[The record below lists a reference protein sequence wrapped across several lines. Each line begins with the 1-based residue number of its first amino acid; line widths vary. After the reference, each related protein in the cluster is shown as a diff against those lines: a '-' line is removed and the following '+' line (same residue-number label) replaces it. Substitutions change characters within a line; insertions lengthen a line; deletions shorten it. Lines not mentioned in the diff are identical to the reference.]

1 MSNSE
6 SSDTSIWL
14 EINDDPLEA
23 LRTLPNKKRLE
34 LARDALKGG
43 AYPNG
48 EDVHG
53 DLFHHWL
60 NWIQSEDPWAILWW
74 YWANEQPD
82 TKVPYRDEYIIKLW
96 HTMNEEQKD
105 LAVNRKAKEHVI
117 KEVTVWSYFEQ
128 HFFNWFLDRY
138 NIVDARQVYNK
149 NWISRYIHLLLSLF
163 TSVSVGWYFL
173 SGNQSQCQWLIALLS
188 VVLIFTL
195 GNVFAWI
202 KPGFYLQ
209 SLIPRLAV
217 TTGIGYLFLFSASS
231 LVKLIYLNPL
241 DPGEQIIISLAL
253 VLLVL
258 LYMMQVILRAVQP
271 RPKLWIAFKR
281 ALNMLALAITYS
293 FIGLLICAPILY
305 HPVFLD
311 LKSLY
316 DPAHPLGYLL
326 ITAAITLAIGVVLQ
340 LVWEDKPITKP
351 L

>member
-1 MSNSE
+1 MSNST
-6 SSDTSIWL
+6 SDTSLWL
-14 EINDDPLEA
+14 KIADNPVES
-23 LRTLPNKKRLE
+23 LRTLPNEERLE
-34 LARDALKGG
+34 LARNALEGG
-43 AYPNG
+43 AYPAG
-48 EDVHG
+48 EDVHD

-60 NWIQSEDPWAILWW
+60 SWIQSEDPWAIFWW
-74 YWANEQPD
+74 YWVNEQPD
-82 TKVPYRDEYIIKLW
+82 AKISYCDEYMIQLW
-96 HTMNEEQKD
+96 HSMNEKQNK
-105 LAVNRKAKEHVI
+105 LAVNRKAKEYVI
-117 KEVTVWSYFEQ
+117 KEVTAWSYFEQ
-128 HFFNWFLDRY
+128 HFFNWFLNRY
-138 NIVDARQVYNK
+138 NIVDARQVYNR

-163 TSVSVGWYFL
+163 TSASVGWYFL
-173 SGNQSQCQWLIALLS
+173 SGNQSQCQWLLALLS

-231 LVKLIYLNPL
+231 LVKLIYLNPF

-271 RPKLWIAFKR
+271 RPKSWIAFKR

-293 FIGLLICAPILY
+293 FIGLLICAPVLY
-305 HPVFLD
+305 NPTFLD
-311 LKSLY
+311 LKPPY
-316 DPAHPLGYLL
+316 DPAYPLGYLL